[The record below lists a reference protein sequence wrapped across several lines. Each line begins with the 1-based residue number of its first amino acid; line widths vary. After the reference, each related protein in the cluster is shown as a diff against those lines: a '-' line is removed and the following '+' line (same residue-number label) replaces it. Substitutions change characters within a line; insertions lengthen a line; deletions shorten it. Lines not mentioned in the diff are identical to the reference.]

1 MSELEQDSTE
11 RNKELLERIKWL
23 MVLRL
28 LFATFL
34 LVATVVVQ
42 ARAYPSFSNTSL
54 ASLYILTGIIYFLTL
69 CYALLLDRI
78 KKYVL
83 FAYVQ
88 FVFDVLFVTAL
99 IYVTGGIESIFSFM
113 YILTII
119 NAAIMLYRRG
129 GLLIASA
136 SSIGYG
142 SLLDLQYFGIIHPYY
157 TRASEL
163 MTYTIGYYFY
173 TLLMNIAAF
182 YLVAFLS
189 SYLAEELRRSSVKL
203 KAKQYDLDQLE
214 LLNRNIVQSINTG
227 LITLN
232 NQLEIS
238 YINPAVEQISGFGY
252 RDLEGIHIGDIFPKI
267 VPYLSISD
275 RRGDNDDMPQPQK
288 GIDVDFDRRDGTRLH
303 LGFSQSILKDPGDDE
318 IGLILILQDLTEFR
332 QMQEQVRRMDRLAVA
347 GELAAGI
354 AHEIKNPLA
363 SLSGSIQMLRDEV
376 DFGPMQQRLMDI
388 TMREAER
395 LNALVNE
402 FLLFSRPEKAVDRSV
417 EVNQVIEDTLEML
430 KNSPELS
437 RPIRIE
443 KTLSKNLWVLI
454 DSQRLQQ
461 VIWNLVLNAV
471 QEMKNSGRLS
481 VATAIRTKRGSGDA
495 PRDYARDRQE
505 KLAEISISDT
515 GPGILPENQG
525 KVFDPFFTTKD
536 QGTGLGLTIV
546 HRIVENYD
554 GKIFLDSDG
563 RSGTTFTLHFP
574 LAEEDHQ
581 DRPQSPAYSA

>member
-1 MSELEQDSTE
+1 MSEWERDSTE
-11 RNKELLERIKWL
+11 SKELLSKIKWL
-23 MVLRL
+23 MLLRL

-42 ARAYPSFSNTSL
+42 ARAYPTFFNTSIL
-54 ASLYILTGIIYFLTL
+54 SLYILTGIIYSLTL
-69 CYALLLDRI
+69 CYALLLNRI
-78 KKYVL
+78 KRLAL

-88 FVFDVLFVTAL
+88 LCFDVLFVTAL

-119 NAAIMLYRRG
+119 NGAIMLYRRG

-136 SSIGYG
+136 SSICYG
-142 SLLDLQYFGIIHPYY
+142 SLLDLQYFSVVHPFY
-157 TRASEL
+157 TRAAEL
-163 MTYTIGYYFY
+163 MTYNIGYFFY

-182 YLVAFLS
+182 YVVALLS

-214 LLNRNIVQSINTG
+214 LLHRNIVQSMSTG

-232 NQLEIS
+232 DRLKITYVNPAAEVICGSGSGELEGS
-238 YINPAVEQISGFGY
+238 YIS
-252 RDLEGIHIGDIFPKI
+252 DIFPKI
-267 VPYLSISD
+267 VPHLSLSVGGYGTIDSTH
-275 RRGDNDDMPQPQK
+275 GQK
-288 GIDVDFDRRDGTRLH
+288 RIDVDFERKDGSKLH
-303 LGFSQSILKDPGDDE
+303 LGFAQSVLRDPGGE
-318 IGLILILQDLTEFR
+318 EMGLILIFQDLTEFR

-376 DFGPMQQRLMDI
+376 EFGPMQQRLMDI

-402 FLLFSRPEKAVDRSV
+402 FLLFSRPEKAVDQSV
-417 EVNQVIEDTLEML
+417 EVNEVIKDTLEMM

-443 KTLSKNLWVLI
+443 KNLTDNLWVYI
-454 DSQRLQQ
+454 DAQRFQQ

-471 QEMKNSGRLS
+471 QEMTNSGRLTIT
-481 VATAIRTKRGSGDA
+481 TAVRSNHGRAEDK
-495 PRDYARDRQE
+495 Q
-505 KLAEISISDT
+505 KLAEISIADT

-546 HRIVENYD
+546 HRIVEDYG
-554 GKIFLDSDG
+554 GKIFLESDG
-563 RSGTTFTLHFP
+563 RSGTTFTLHLP
-574 LAEEDHQ
+574 LAEENPKD
-581 DRPQSPAYSA
+581 

>member
-1 MSELEQDSTE
+1 MSELEQDPTE

-42 ARAYPSFSNTSL
+42 ARAYPSVSNTSL
-54 ASLYILTGIIYFLTL
+54 ASLYILTGVIYFLTL

-78 KKYVL
+78 KRYTL

-88 FVFDVLFVTAL
+88 LFFDVLFVTAL

-157 TRASEL
+157 TRASAL

-227 LITLN
+227 LMTLN

-238 YINPAVEQISGFGY
+238 YINPAAEQISGFGY
-252 RDLEGIHIGDIFPKI
+252 RDLEGVHIGDIFPKI
-267 VPYLSISD
+267 VPYLGISD
-275 RRGDNDDMPQPQK
+275 TRSGNDDMPQPQK
-288 GIDVDFDRRDGTRLH
+288 GIDVDFDRRDGIRLH
-303 LGFSQSILKDPGDDE
+303 LGFSQSILKDPGGEE
-318 IGLILILQDLTEFR
+318 IGLILIFQDLTEFR
-332 QMQEQVRRMDRLAVA
+332 QMQDQVRRMDRLAVA

-376 DFGPMQQRLMDI
+376 NFGPMQQRLMDI

-417 EVNQVIEDTLEML
+417 EVNEVIDDTLEML

-443 KTLSKNLWVLI
+443 KTLSKNLWVHI

-481 VATAIRTKRGSGDA
+481 VTTAIRKKRGSGDA
-495 PRDYARDRQE
+495 QE

-554 GKIFLDSDG
+554 GKIFINSDG
-563 RSGTTFTLHFP
+563 HSGTTFTLHFP
-574 LAEEDHQ
+574 LAEEDPQ
-581 DRPQSPAYSA
+581 DRPQ

>member
-1 MSELEQDSTE
+1 MSELGQDSTE
-11 RNKELLERIKWL
+11 SKELLSKIKWL
-23 MVLRL
+23 MLLRL
-28 LFATFL
+28 VFATFL

-42 ARAYPSFSNTSL
+42 ARAYPTFFNTSL
-54 ASLYILTGIIYFLTL
+54 LSLYILTGVIYFLTL
-69 CYALLLDRI
+69 CYALLLKRI
-78 KKYVL
+78 RRHIL

-88 FVFDVLFVTAL
+88 IVLDVLFVTAL

-119 NAAIMLYRRG
+119 NAAIILYRRG

-136 SSIGYG
+136 SSICYG
-142 SLLDLQYFGIIHPYY
+142 SLLDLQYFNVIHPFY
-157 TRASEL
+157 TRATGL
-163 MTYTIGYYFY
+163 MTYSIGYYFY

-182 YLVAFLS
+182 YVVALLS

-214 LLNRNIVQSINTG
+214 LLHRNIIQSISTG

-232 NQLEIS
+232 DRLKIT
-238 YINPAVEQISGFGY
+238 YVNPAAEVICGSGS
-252 RDLEGIHIGDIFPKI
+252 DALEGRYIGDIFPQI
-267 VPYLSISD
+267 VPYLSLSVPGNGNLD
-275 RRGDNDDMPQPQK
+275 GTHKQK
-288 GIDVDFDRRDGTRLH
+288 GIDVDFERQDGAKLH
-303 LGFSQSILKDPGDDE
+303 LGFSQSILREPGGDE
-318 IGLILILQDLTEFR
+318 MGLVLIFQDLTEFR
-332 QMQEQVRRMDRLAVA
+332 HMQEQVRRMDRLAVA

-376 DFGPMQQRLMDI
+376 EFGPMQQRLMDI

-417 EVNQVIEDTLEML
+417 EVNEVIKDTLEML

-443 KTLSKNLWVLI
+443 KKLSNNVWVHI
-454 DSQRLQQ
+454 DAQRLQQ
-461 VIWNLVLNAV
+461 VIWNLVLNAL
-471 QEMKNSGRLS
+471 QEMTNSGRLTI
-481 VATAIRTKRGSGDA
+481 ATAVRTNRSGGEA
-495 PRDYARDRQE
+495 QR
-505 KLAEISISDT
+505 KLAEISIADT

-546 HRIVENYD
+546 HRIVEDY
-554 GKIFLDSDG
+554 GGEIFLESDG
-563 RSGTTFTLHFP
+563 RSGTTFKLHFP
-574 LAEEDHQ
+574 LAEEES
-581 DRPQSPAYSA
+581 RE

>member
-11 RNKELLERIKWL
+11 RNQELLERIKWL

-54 ASLYILTGIIYFLTL
+54 ASLYILTGVIYFLTL

-78 KKYVL
+78 KKYIL

-88 FVFDVLFVTAL
+88 LIFDVLFVTAL

-275 RRGDNDDMPQPQK
+275 RGGDNDDMPQQQK

-303 LGFSQSILKDPGDDE
+303 LGFSQSILKDPGGDE
-318 IGLILILQDLTEFR
+318 IGLILIFQDLTEFR

-402 FLLFSRPEKAVDRSV
+402 FLLFSRPERAVDRAV
-417 EVNQVIEDTLEML
+417 EVNEVIEDTLEMF

-443 KTLSKNLWVLI
+443 KTLSKNLWVHI

-495 PRDYARDRQE
+495 QE

-574 LAEEDHQ
+574 LAEEDPQ
-581 DRPQSPAYSA
+581 DIPQ

>member
-1 MSELEQDSTE
+1 MSDLEQDSTE
-11 RNKELLERIKWL
+11 RNKELLGKIKWL

-42 ARAYPSFSNTSL
+42 ARAYPSVSNTSL
-54 ASLYILTGIIYFLTL
+54 ASLYILTGVIYFLTL

-78 KKYVL
+78 KRYTL

-88 FVFDVLFVTAL
+88 LFFDVLFVTAL

-157 TRASEL
+157 TRASAL

-227 LITLN
+227 LMTLN

-238 YINPAVEQISGFGY
+238 YINPAAEQISGFGY
-252 RDLEGIHIGDIFPKI
+252 RDLEGVHIGDIFPKI

-275 RRGDNDDMPQPQK
+275 TRSGNDDMPQPQK
-288 GIDVDFDRRDGTRLH
+288 GIDVDFDRRDGIRLH
-303 LGFSQSILKDPGDDE
+303 LGFSQSILKDPGGEE
-318 IGLILILQDLTEFR
+318 IGLILIFQDLTEFR
-332 QMQEQVRRMDRLAVA
+332 QMQDQVRRMDRLAVA

-376 DFGPMQQRLMDI
+376 NFGPMQQRLMDI

-417 EVNQVIEDTLEML
+417 EVNEVIDDTLEML

-443 KTLSKNLWVLI
+443 KTLSKNLWVHI

-481 VATAIRTKRGSGDA
+481 VTTATRMKRGSGDA
-495 PRDYARDRQE
+495 QE

-554 GKIFLDSDG
+554 GKIFINSDG
-563 RSGTTFTLHFP
+563 HSGTTFTLHFP
-574 LAEEDHQ
+574 LAEEEPQ
-581 DRPQSPAYSA
+581 NRPQQPAYSA

>member
-11 RNKELLERIKWL
+11 SKELLSKIKWL
-23 MVLRL
+23 MLLRL

-42 ARAYPSFSNTSL
+42 ARAYPTFFNTSL
-54 ASLYILTGIIYFLTL
+54 LSLYILTGVIYFLTL
-69 CYALLLDRI
+69 CYALLLKRI
-78 KKYVL
+78 RRYVL

-88 FVFDVLFVTAL
+88 ILFDVLFVTAM

-136 SSIGYG
+136 SSICYG
-142 SLLDLQYFGIIHPYY
+142 SLLDLQYFNIIHPFY
-157 TRASEL
+157 TRATEL
-163 MTYTIGYYFY
+163 MTYSIGYYFY

-182 YLVAFLS
+182 YVVALLS
-189 SYLAEELRRSSVKL
+189 SYLTEELRRSSVKL

-214 LLNRNIVQSINTG
+214 LLHRNIVQSMSTG
-227 LITLN
+227 LITLDDRLN
-232 NQLEIS
+232 IT
-238 YINPAVEQISGFGY
+238 YVNPAAEVICGAGY
-252 RDLEGIHIGDIFPKI
+252 DELEGSYIGDIFPNI
-267 VPYLSISD
+267 VPHLSLGVG
-275 RRGDNDDMPQPQK
+275 RYDNLDIAHRQK
-288 GIDVDFDRRDGTRLH
+288 GIDIDYERQDGTKLH
-303 LGFSQSILKDPGDDE
+303 LGFSQSILKGPGEDE
-318 IGLILILQDLTEFR
+318 MGLILIFQDLTEFR

-363 SLSGSIQMLRDEV
+363 SLSGSIQMLKDEV
-376 DFGPMQQRLMDI
+376 KLGPMQQRLMDI
-388 TMREAER
+388 TTREAER

-402 FLLFSRPEKAVDRSV
+402 FLLFSRPEKTVDKSV
-417 EVNQVIEDTLEML
+417 EVNEVILDTLEML

-443 KTLSKNLWVLI
+443 KNLADNVWVHI
-454 DSQRLQQ
+454 DAQRLQQ
-461 VIWNLVLNAV
+461 VIWNLLLNSV
-471 QEMKNSGRLS
+471 QEMTNSGRLTIS
-481 VATAIRTKRGSGDA
+481 TAVRTNRSEGEAS
-495 PRDYARDRQE
+495 QE
-505 KLAEISISDT
+505 VAEISIADT

-546 HRIVENYD
+546 HRIVEDYG
-554 GKIFLDSDG
+554 GKIFLQSDG
-563 RSGTTFTLHFP
+563 RTGATFTLHFP
-574 LAEEDHQ
+574 LAEKNPKE
-581 DRPQSPAYSA
+581 

>member
-11 RNKELLERIKWL
+11 RNEELLGKIKWL

-54 ASLYILTGIIYFLTL
+54 ASLYLLTGVIYFLTL

-88 FVFDVLFVTAL
+88 LVFDVLFVTAL

-288 GIDVDFDRRDGTRLH
+288 GIDVDFDRRDGSRLH
-303 LGFSQSILKDPGDDE
+303 LGFSQSILKNPGGDE

-417 EVNQVIEDTLEML
+417 EVNEVIEDTLEML

-454 DSQRLQQ
+454 DPQRLQQ

-481 VATAIRTKRGSGDA
+481 VATAILTKRGSGDA
-495 PRDYARDRQE
+495 PRDYAWDRQE

-574 LAEEDHQ
+574 LAEEDPQ
-581 DRPQSPAYSA
+581 DRPQ

>member
-11 RNKELLERIKWL
+11 RNEELLGRIKWL

-78 KKYVL
+78 KKYIL

-88 FVFDVLFVTAL
+88 LVFDVLFVTAL

-238 YINPAVEQISGFGY
+238 YVNPAAEQISGFNY

-267 VPYLSISD
+267 VSYLSIRD
-275 RRGDNDDMPQPQK
+275 KRGGNADMPQPQK
-288 GIDVDFDRRDGTRLH
+288 AIDIDFDRRDGIKLH
-303 LGFSQSILKDPGDDE
+303 LGFSQSILRDPGGDE
-318 IGLILILQDLTEFR
+318 IGLILIFQDLTEFR
-332 QMQEQVRRMDRLAVA
+332 QMQDQVRRMDRLAVA

-402 FLLFSRPEKAVDRSV
+402 FLLFSRPEEAVDRSV
-417 EVNQVIEDTLEML
+417 EVNEVIDDTLEML

-443 KTLSKNLWVLI
+443 KTLSENLWVHI
-454 DSQRLQQ
+454 DAQRLQQ

-471 QEMKNSGRLS
+471 QEMKNSGSLS
-481 VATAIRTKRGSGDA
+481 VSTTIRTKRGSGNA
-495 PRDYARDRQE
+495 QE
-505 KLAEISISDT
+505 KLAEIAISDT

-563 RSGTTFTLHFP
+563 HSGTTFTLHFP
-574 LAEEDHQ
+574 LAEEEPQ
-581 DRPQSPAYSA
+581 DRPQ

>member
-11 RNKELLERIKWL
+11 RNQELLERIKWL

-34 LVATVVVQ
+34 LVATVFVQ

-78 KKYVL
+78 KKYIL

-88 FVFDVLFVTAL
+88 LVFDVLFVTAL

-267 VPYLSISD
+267 VPYLSIND
-275 RRGDNDDMPQPQK
+275 RGGDNDDMLQPQK

-303 LGFSQSILKDPGDDE
+303 LGFSQSILKDPGGDE

-332 QMQEQVRRMDRLAVA
+332 QMQEQVRRMDRLAVV

-363 SLSGSIQMLRDEV
+363 SLSGSIQMLRDEA

-388 TMREAER
+388 SMREAER

-402 FLLFSRPEKAVDRSV
+402 FLLFSRPERAVDRSV
-417 EVNQVIEDTLEML
+417 EVNEVIEDTLEML

-443 KTLSKNLWVLI
+443 KTLSKNLWVHI

-525 KVFDPFFTTKD
+525 KVFDPFFTTKE

-574 LAEEDHQ
+574 LAEEDPQ
-581 DRPQSPAYSA
+581 DRPQ

>member
-1 MSELEQDSTE
+1 MSAFRQDSTE
-11 RNKELLERIKWL
+11 SKELLSKIKWL
-23 MVLRL
+23 MLLRL

-42 ARAYPSFSNTSL
+42 ARAYPTFFNTSL
-54 ASLYILTGIIYFLTL
+54 LSLYILTGIIYFLTL
-69 CYALLLDRI
+69 CYALLLNRI
-78 KKYVL
+78 KKHAL

-88 FVFDVLFVTAL
+88 LVFDVLFVTAL

-136 SSIGYG
+136 SSICYG
-142 SLLDLQYFGIIHPYY
+142 SLLDLQYFNVLHPFY
-157 TRASEL
+157 TRATEL
-163 MTYTIGYYFY
+163 MTYSIGYFFY

-182 YLVAFLS
+182 YVVALLS

-214 LLNRNIVQSINTG
+214 LLHRNIVQSMSTG

-232 NQLEIS
+232 DRLEIT
-238 YINPAVEQISGFGY
+238 YVNPAAELICGSGSGT
-252 RDLEGIHIGDIFPKI
+252 LEGSHIGDIFPKI
-267 VPYLSISD
+267 VPHLSFSVAGDGSIDSAHRQ
-275 RRGDNDDMPQPQK
+275 RR
-288 GIDVDFDRRDGTRLH
+288 IDVDFERQDGTRLH
-303 LGFSQSILKDPGDDE
+303 LGFAQSVLRDPGGDE
-318 IGLILILQDLTEFR
+318 MGLILNFQDLTEFR

-376 DFGPMQQRLMDI
+376 EFGPMQQRLMDI

-402 FLLFSRPEKAVDRSV
+402 FLLFSRPEKAVDQSV
-417 EVNQVIEDTLEML
+417 DVNEAIKSTLEMM
-430 KNSPELS
+430 KNSPDLS
-437 RPIRIE
+437 RPISIE
-443 KTLSKNLWVLI
+443 KDLTDNLWVYI
-454 DSQRLQQ
+454 DAQRLQQ

-471 QEMKNSGRLS
+471 QEMKNSGRLTIT
-481 VATAIRTKRGSGDA
+481 TAVRTNQSGADDKR
-495 PRDYARDRQE
+495 E
-505 KLAEISISDT
+505 LAEISIADT

-546 HRIVENYD
+546 HRIVEDYG
-554 GKIFLDSDG
+554 GKIFLESDG
-563 RSGTTFTLHFP
+563 RSGTTFTLHLP
-574 LAEEDHQ
+574 LAEK
-581 DRPQSPAYSA
+581 SPKE

>member
-1 MSELEQDSTE
+1 MSELEQASTE
-11 RNKELLERIKWL
+11 RNEELLGKIKWL

-54 ASLYILTGIIYFLTL
+54 ASLYILTGVIYFLTL

-78 KKYVL
+78 KKYIF

-88 FVFDVLFVTAL
+88 LVFDVLFVTAL

-157 TRASEL
+157 IRASEL

-189 SYLAEELRRSSVKL
+189 SYLAEELRRSGVKL

-275 RRGDNDDMPQPQK
+275 RGGDNDDMPQPQK

-303 LGFSQSILKDPGDDE
+303 LGFSQSILKDPGGDE
-318 IGLILILQDLTEFR
+318 IGLILIFQDLTEFR

-402 FLLFSRPEKAVDRSV
+402 FLLFARPERAVDRSV
-417 EVNQVIEDTLEML
+417 EVNEVIEDTLEML

-443 KTLSKNLWVLI
+443 KTLSKNLWVHI

-495 PRDYARDRQE
+495 PRDYARDSQE

-574 LAEEDHQ
+574 LAEEDPQ
-581 DRPQSPAYSA
+581 DRPQ

>member
-11 RNKELLERIKWL
+11 RNEELLGKIKWL

-54 ASLYILTGIIYFLTL
+54 ASLYLLTGVIYFLTL

-88 FVFDVLFVTAL
+88 LVFDVLFVTAL

-288 GIDVDFDRRDGTRLH
+288 GIDVDFDRRDGSRLH
-303 LGFSQSILKDPGDDE
+303 LGFSQSILKDPGGDE

-417 EVNQVIEDTLEML
+417 EVNEVIEDTLEML

-454 DSQRLQQ
+454 DPQRLQQ

-495 PRDYARDRQE
+495 PRDYAWDRQE

-574 LAEEDHQ
+574 LAEEDPQ
-581 DRPQSPAYSA
+581 DRPQ

>member
-78 KKYVL
+78 KKYIL

-88 FVFDVLFVTAL
+88 LVFDVLFVTAL

-275 RRGDNDDMPQPQK
+275 RGGDNDDMPQPQK

-303 LGFSQSILKDPGDDE
+303 LGFSQSILKDPGGDE
-318 IGLILILQDLTEFR
+318 IGLILIFQDLTEFR

-417 EVNQVIEDTLEML
+417 EVNEVIEDTLEML

-443 KTLSKNLWVLI
+443 KTLSKNLWVHI

-481 VATAIRTKRGSGDA
+481 LATAIRTKRGSGDA
-495 PRDYARDRQE
+495 QE

-515 GPGILPENQG
+515 GSGILPENQG

-574 LAEEDHQ
+574 LAEEDPQ
-581 DRPQSPAYSA
+581 DIPQ

>member
-11 RNKELLERIKWL
+11 RNEELLGKIKWL

-54 ASLYILTGIIYFLTL
+54 ASLYLLTGVIYFLTL

-78 KKYVL
+78 KKYIL

-88 FVFDVLFVTAL
+88 LVFDVLFVTAL

-232 NQLEIS
+232 KQLEIS

-303 LGFSQSILKDPGDDE
+303 LGFSQSILKDPGGDE

-417 EVNQVIEDTLEML
+417 EVNEVIEDTLEML

-454 DSQRLQQ
+454 DPQRLQQ

-574 LAEEDHQ
+574 LAEEEPQ
-581 DRPQSPAYSA
+581 DRPQ